1 MKKLDIE
8 KVEKFKDVYN
18 AWYLFIPRLVLWIG
32 LTFVGPILAI
42 LTKFEAFTKVENEI
56 KFNGWAI
63 VISLIVAIGI
73 FYILKYVVSA
83 MTFNYIAQL
92 ISGFINLILWLILGL
107 LLVNAIT
114 NYSEQLK
121 YVLIVSIITCSL
133 GVMVNPLPR
142 WSYHRKN
149 KDLAASIGKELA
161 KRGK

>member
-1 MKKLDIE
+1 MNIKKLD
-8 KVEKFKDVYN
+8 VEKIQKYKKIYN
-18 AWYLFIPRLVLWIG
+18 SWYLFIPRLVLWIG

-63 VISLIVAIGI
+63 VISLIVAIGV
-73 FYILKYVVSA
+73 FYILKYVISA

-92 ISGFINLILWLILGL
+92 LSGFINLILWLILGL
-107 LLVNAIT
+107 LLVNTIT
-114 NYSEQLK
+114 NYSEQLR

-142 WSYHRKN
+142 WSYHRKT
-149 KDLAASIGKELA
+149 KDLANSISANLNK
-161 KRGK
+161 

>member
-73 FYILKYVVSA
+73 FYILKYLVSA

-114 NYSEQLK
+114 NYSEQ
-121 YVLIVSIITCSL
+121 S
-133 GVMVNPLPR
+133 
-142 WSYHRKN
+142 H
-149 KDLAASIGKELA
+149 
-161 KRGK
+161 